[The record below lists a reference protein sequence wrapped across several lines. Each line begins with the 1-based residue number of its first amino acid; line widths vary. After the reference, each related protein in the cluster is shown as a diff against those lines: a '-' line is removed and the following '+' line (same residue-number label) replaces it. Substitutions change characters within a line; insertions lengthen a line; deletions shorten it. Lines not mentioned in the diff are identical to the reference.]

1 MGMPVMVAL
10 WDFMNFAKSQKSIK
24 MLDFDQFCSKIHQK
38 LKNRENLQVKK
49 SSKKN
54 EKSKIFKNFKIFRD
68 EKQSETARN
77 SSKHH
82 TDQHN
87 RPESKNQDL
96 SKRNIF
102 FKKWSFRLSQ
112 GASVSRP
119 YTHTMRLLGSLYI
132 HNRQCRYSMSFVVWS
147 RDMVSGKDLGIP

>member
-1 MGMPVMVAL
+1 MGIPVMIAL
-10 WDFMNFAKSQKSIK
+10 RDFTNIAKSKKSTK

-54 EKSKIFKNFKIFRD
+54 EKSKIFKNFEIFRD

-77 SSKHH
+77 TSKHH

-87 RPESKNQDL
+87 RPKSKNQDL
-96 SKRNIF
+96 SKRSSF
-102 FKKWSFRLSQ
+102 LKKWSFRLSQ

-119 YTHTMRLLGSLYI
+119 NTCIYVEGRITKMKI
-132 HNRQCRYSMSFVVWS
+132 KFVS
-147 RDMVSGKDLGIP
+147 KPHK